1 MIRFSAALVAV
12 AIGVLIGGI
21 ATSKLVLVYIAI
33 AASAVALLA
42 LAVGVLLKRDELF
55 GEGQGLATAQAGAS
69 PVPPAQAGERRGQ
82 VPNGLVPPPPSQG
95 AAVGPGAAFAERPPA
110 ASAQQGVP
118 WAAPAAPD
126 AWPSP
131 VAATAAVPAMWQAPP
146 VPAAAL
152 ASGWGTPASEPAA
165 TGDPQDGATAP
176 SAWGT
181 SAPAVFAPPAADA
194 PAASPGPGPGAGAE
208 PGSPNWFN
216 PAGRPPSAGKAAP
229 GSGNGWSW
237 AGGDS
242 AVPADAVPAD
252 KEEPADGAAPVAD
265 EDWPTRYSWLDE
277 EPEEPEAD
285 AESGDAKPDAPVAAT
300 VSEPALAGDATRPAD
315 VVAPAVTGS
324 SVDADA
330 DPVVAPA
337 TLRLV
342 RDPDP
347 DHGTPAETAETAQP
361 VAATEVIETA
371 ESAEAAGIP
380 GERETDPAATELPAT
395 EPAGPEPGDQS
406 PAVGLVT
413 VIRGVPR
420 FHQEDCVLIRFM
432 PEGDA
437 QKLPAAAAREAGCTP
452 CAACQ
457 PEG

>member
-42 LAVGVLLKRDELF
+42 LAIGVMLKREELF

-69 PVPPAQAGERRGQ
+69 PVLPAQAAERRGQ

-95 AAVGPGAAFAERPPA
+95 AAVGPGAAFAERIPA

-118 WAAPAAPD
+118 WAAPE

-131 VAATAAVPAMWQAPP
+131 AAATAAVPAMWQAPP
-146 VPAAAL
+146 VPAGATV
-152 ASGWGTPASEPAA
+152 SGWGTPPVSEPSAA
-165 TGDPQDGATAP
+165 GDPQDGAAAP

-181 SAPAVFAPPAADA
+181 SAPSVFAPPAADV
-194 PAASPGPGPGAGAE
+194 PAASPEAGTE

-216 PAGRPPSAGKAAP
+216 PAGRPASAGEAAP
-229 GSGNGWSW
+229 ASGNGWSW
-237 AGGDS
+237 PNGDS

-252 KEEPADGAAPVAD
+252 KEEPGDGAAPVAD

-285 AESGDAKPDAPVAAT
+285 AVSGDAKPAGPVAAT
-300 VSEPALAGDATRPAD
+300 VSEPALAGDATLLAD
-315 VVAPAVTGS
+315 VVAPAQ
-324 SVDADA
+324 
-330 DPVVAPA
+330 A
-337 TLRLV
+337 TV
-342 RDPDP
+342 
-347 DHGTPAETAETAQP
+347 
-361 VAATEVIETA
+361 ATEVIETA
-371 ESAEAAGIP
+371 ESAEAAEVP
-380 GERETDPAATELPAT
+380 GERENDPAGTELLAT
-395 EPAGPEPGDQS
+395 EPAGTEPGDQS
-406 PAVGLVT
+406 PAAGLVT

-437 QKLPAAAAREAGCTP
+437 QKMPAAAAREAGCTP